1 MHISS
6 VALSNKISRS
16 IVKVLEKAFSL
27 FWGSL
32 KNINFGD

>member
-16 IVKVLEKAFSL
+16 IVKVLEKAFNL
-27 FWGSL
+27 IWGSL